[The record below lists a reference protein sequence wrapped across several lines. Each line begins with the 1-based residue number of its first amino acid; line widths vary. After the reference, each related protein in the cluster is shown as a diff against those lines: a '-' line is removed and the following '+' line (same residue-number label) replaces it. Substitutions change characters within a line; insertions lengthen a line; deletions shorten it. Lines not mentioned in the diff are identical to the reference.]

1 MSYTPRHHFE
11 ILLVDYVEADEVG
24 IELYIDFG
32 WVGVHEQVE
41 TLVVCQNLLQTVESF
56 EDDAR
61 VLLIVFLCRGE
72 ADLVDNR
79 I

>member
-1 MSYTPRHHFE
+1 MSYTSRHQFE
-11 ILLVDYVEADEVG
+11 ILLVDYVEADEAG

-32 WVGVHEQVE
+32 WVAVHEQVE
-41 TLVVCQNLLQTVESF
+41 TVVCQHLLQTVESF

-72 ADLVDNR
+72 ADLVDTR
-79 I
+79 V